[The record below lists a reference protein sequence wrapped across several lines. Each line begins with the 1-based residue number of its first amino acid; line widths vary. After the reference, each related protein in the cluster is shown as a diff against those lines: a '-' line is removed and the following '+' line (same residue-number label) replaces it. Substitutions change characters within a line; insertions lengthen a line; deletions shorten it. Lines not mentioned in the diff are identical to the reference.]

1 MGELASLEALLVR
14 VVPVVIGR
22 ASGGLPQTLQ

>member
-14 VVPVVIGR
+14 VLPLVTVG
-22 ASGGLPQTLQ
+22 ASAGLPQTLQ